1 MKSFADYLKQR
12 LKEDASPTA
21 RFDIE
26 RQKVLAQY
34 GDRWKEALQAI
45 QAHWGK
51 KGTGS
56 PMDNFAQDDDSKWE
70 KLWTL
75 VFGQRE

>member
-12 LKEDASPTA
+12 LKEDASPQA

-26 RQKVLAQY
+26 RQKVMGQY

-45 QAHWGK
+45 QSHWGG
-51 KGTGS
+51 KGKGS
-56 PMDNFAQDDDSKWE
+56 PMDNFAQDGDEKWE

-75 VFGQRE
+75 VYGQRE